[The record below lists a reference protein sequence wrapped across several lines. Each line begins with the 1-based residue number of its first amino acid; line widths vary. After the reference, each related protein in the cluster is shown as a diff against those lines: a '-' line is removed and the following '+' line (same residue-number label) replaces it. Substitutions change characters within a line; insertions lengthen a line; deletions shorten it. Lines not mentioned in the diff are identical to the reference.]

1 MIERDRDRGRGRPG
15 VRRVLALAIGFAALF
30 AQSGLAPI
38 SAAPTWALNLYDY
51 RAFVYQDPYG
61 NACTAAT
68 TMMMLNVIAYRQT
81 GGEGF
86 RWTPYKVKKNKNPA
100 DHRDMTSILAMERG
114 HDTLSIHGSG
124 SDPHGWGNALNYYG
138 WGLAAMTD
146 PAKSVYDD
154 LEFSTYDRAVHAA
167 VRAIARYRMPVGIVT
182 WAGRHAQVMTG
193 YVVDGEDPAI
203 SDLFTVRYVYL
214 SDPLYSSHY
223 VNKKVSNAT
232 FKAGTL
238 KLRFQSYRETDSPY
252 DDVYTPGFR
261 RSSVSPTRGP
271 SEWYRRWVILA
282 PVRAG
287 MAIDPPPNP
296 DPSPTPTPEPNPTP
310 TPTPEPEPQPTPTAT
325 PEASVTVEST
335 PAPTP
340 TATPT
345 ATPASSPAGA
355 VESSASAEASAAP

>member
-1 MIERDRDRGRGRPG
+1 MIDRGRGRPG
-15 VRRVLALAIGFAALF
+15 VRRFLALAIGFAALF
-30 AQSGLAPI
+30 AQSGLAPVN
-38 SAAPTWALNLYDY
+38 AAPTWALNLYDW

-61 NACTAAT
+61 NACTAAS
-68 TMMMLNVIAYRQT
+68 TMMMLNVISYRQT

-86 RWTPYKVKKNKNPA
+86 RWTPYKVKKNSNPA
-100 DHRDMTSILAMERG
+100 DRRDMTSILAMERG

-193 YVVDGEDPAI
+193 YVVDGEDPAV

-287 MAIDPPPNP
+287 VVVVDPPPDP
-296 DPSPTPTPEPNPTP
+296 DPSPTPTPAPNPTP
-310 TPTPEPEPQPTPTAT
+310 TPTPEPQPTPTAT
-325 PEASVTVEST
+325 PRASVTVEST

-340 TATPT
+340 TATP
-345 ATPASSPAGA
+345 
-355 VESSASAEASAAP
+355 ESSSAGPVEPPASAEASPAS